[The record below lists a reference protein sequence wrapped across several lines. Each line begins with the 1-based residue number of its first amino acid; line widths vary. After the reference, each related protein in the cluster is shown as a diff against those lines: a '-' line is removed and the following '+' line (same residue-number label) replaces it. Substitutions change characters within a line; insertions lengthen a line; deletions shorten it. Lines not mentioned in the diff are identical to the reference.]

1 LLLLTAVRLVVTQDD
16 LSQGRL
22 ASRFTR
28 AACHAVGMDLFLG
41 WGGEALKEE
50 GDGRSGPYINRR
62 KMFICIRGLFCGG
75 MGLTWAA
82 CAAHDADVYLD
93 DLPLMQERVK
103 GLAWGLEDFKG
114 HGCFTVW

>member
-1 LLLLTAVRLVVTQDD
+1 
-16 LSQGRL
+16 L

-28 AACHAVGMDLFLG
+28 AACHAVGMDLFFWG
-41 WGGEALKEE
+41 GGEALKEE
-50 GDGRSGPYINRR
+50 GDGRSGPYIDRR

>member
-1 LLLLTAVRLVVTQDD
+1 MGEVD
-16 LSQGRL
+16 LSL
-22 ASRFTR
+22 IEEKCSFA
-28 AACHAVGMDLFLG
+28 LG
-41 WGGEALKEE
+41 V
-50 GDGRSGPYINRR
+50 S
-62 KMFICIRGLFCGG
+62 CGG